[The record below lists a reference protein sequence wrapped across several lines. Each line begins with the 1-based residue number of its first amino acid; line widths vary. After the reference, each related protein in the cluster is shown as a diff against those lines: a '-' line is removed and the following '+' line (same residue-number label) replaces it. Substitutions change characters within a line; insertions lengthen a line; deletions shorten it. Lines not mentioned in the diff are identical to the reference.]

1 MVSKIPYSFVY
12 IIERLSKGIFQMS
25 NSSREQLYRLDE
37 KAVEE
42 LVERYRIPLL
52 YFITGFLGELTDA
65 EDVVSETIVKLL
77 VKKPLLRSEKALKT
91 YLYATAKHFA
101 VDRLRKRK
109 REKQY
114 LENATWLAKTD
125 IAYID
130 ETLCDTEDKRQL
142 AKALRSLSPEY
153 RQVLHLSYFED
164 LSTPEICKILG
175 KNKKQIYNLLARARA
190 ALAEI
195 IEKEDS
201 QNEI

>member
-1 MVSKIPYSFVY
+1 
-12 IIERLSKGIFQMS
+12 MS

-77 VKKPLLRSEKALKT
+77 VKKPLLRNEKALKT
-91 YLYATAKHFA
+91 YLYTTAKHFA

-142 AKALRSLSPEY
+142 AKALRSLTPEY
-153 RQVLHLSYFED
+153 RQILHLSYFED
-164 LSTPEICKILG
+164 LSIPEICKILG